1 VRSRHVRWLRVTTHF
16 GALMPLAVLMWML
29 WKGRLG
35 PDPIG
40 EAIRRTGRYALVFL
54 ILSLVPTAV
63 RTITGYGGLLRVR
76 RALGLYAFLYTVLHA
91 LAFAGLDYG
100 FDFELILQA
109 IGEGRREIVGL
120 AALAILTALA
130 LTSIPGLMRR
140 LGRYWKPLHRLV
152 YLAGGLVVLHYVW
165 NYKEF
170 RAWPTLA
177 GVALVLLLAARVP
190 TNFFGSLSRSRLA

>member
-1 VRSRHVRWLRVTTHF
+1 MRSRQVRWLQVTTHA
-16 GALMPLAVLMWML
+16 GALLALAVLMWMF
-29 WKGRLG
+29 WQNRLG

-40 EAIRRTGRYALVFL
+40 ETIRRTGRYALVFL

-63 RTITGYGGLLRVR
+63 RAITGYGGLLRVR
-76 RALGLYAFLYTVLHA
+76 RALGLYAFLYAALHA

-100 FDFELILQA
+100 FEFELILQA

-120 AALAILTALA
+120 VALAILAALA

-140 LGRYWKPLHRLV
+140 VGRYWKPLHRLV

-170 RAWPTLA
+170 RAWPALA
-177 GVALVLLLAARVP
+177 GMALVLLLAARLP
-190 TNFFGSLSRSRLA
+190 TSFFSSRSRSRPA

>member
-1 VRSRHVRWLRVTTHF
+1 VRSRHVRWLQATTHL
-16 GALMPLAVLMWML
+16 GALMPLAVLVWMF
-29 WKGRLG
+29 WERQLG

-40 EAIRRTGRYALVFL
+40 ETIRRTGRYALVFL

-76 RALGLYAFLYTVLHA
+76 RALGLYAFLYAALHA

-100 FDFELILQA
+100 FEFGLILQA

-130 LTSIPGLMRR
+130 LTSIPGLMRC

-170 RAWPTLA
+170 RAGPTLA
-177 GVALVLLLAARVP
+177 GMALVLLLAARLP
-190 TNFFGSLSRSRLA
+190 TSFFGKLSRSRLD